1 MKTPS
6 ASAAGDGGAGQ
17 SVGGKTVDGMMR
29 RLWRRRRARWCLLVL
44 GLYLAAALWG
54 EAVYQHARA
63 TGETPAYNRVNTNLR
78 YLPPVGFRDAETRD
92 ALPEAAR
99 GRHWLG
105 TDNLGR
111 DVLSRLLQ
119 GARIAFRVGVVTSA
133 IAIPLGV
140 LLGCLGGYF
149 GGRMDAWVLWMCATV
164 AAMPGILFVLA
175 IAMVMGKGLLG
186 LYVGIGFTT
195 WVGVCRVVR
204 AEVVKHR
211 ERPYIEA
218 ARLMGYSHARVL
230 CRHLLPNIL
239 HVVLIALSLRFP
251 AAVGSE
257 VFISFLGIGVQHE
270 PSWGVMVANARLRLW
285 QGMWWEMTAV
295 TLAIFGLVLC
305 ANLLADELRDLLDP
319 TLRTDRGV

>member
-1 MKTPS
+1 MSATPDPRLVRE
-6 ASAAGDGGAGQ
+6 GLW
-17 SVGGKTVDGMMR
+17 T
-29 RLWRRRRARWCLLVL
+29 RLWRRPRARWCLLVL
-44 GLYLAAALWG
+44 GVYLLAALWG
-54 EAVYQHARA
+54 ELRYLQGRRS
-63 TGETPAYNRVNTNLR
+63 GETPFYNQVNTEQR
-78 YLPPVGFRDAETRD
+78 YLPPVGFRGGMTRSI
-92 ALPEAAR
+92 AAPR
-99 GRHWLG
+99 YWLG

-111 DVLSRLLQ
+111 DVGARLVQ

-149 GGRMDAWVLWMCATV
+149 GGKLDAWVLWLCATV
-164 AAMPGILFVLA
+164 SAMPGILFVLA

-204 AEVVKHR
+204 AEVLKHR
-211 ERPYIEA
+211 DRPYIEA
-218 ARLMGYSHARVL
+218 ARLLGYGHARVL
-230 CRHLLPNIL
+230 FRHLLPNVM

-270 PSWGVMVANARLRLW
+270 PSWGVMIANARLRLW
-285 QGMWWEMTAV
+285 QGMWWEMTFV
-295 TLAIFGLVLC
+295 TLAIFCLVLC

-319 TLRTDRGV
+319 TLRL